1 LSLQH
6 DTPANIETSK
16 WKNPLL
22 LYTMTRAKMQ
32 STTWGEVHLTAVVA
46 QALHDKHKPSLLLL
60 LLLLPQALQIRK
72 P

>member
-1 LSLQH
+1 
-6 DTPANIETSK
+6 
-16 WKNPLL
+16 
-22 LYTMTRAKMQ
+22 MTRAKMQ